1 MKRSATTPRLL
12 AALLACIGA
21 LEGLRAQDPEP
32 VPVERNPAIET
43 RIDRLEDAWK
53 DRKMERDGEAGGA
66 MLELSAALDEP
77 IHPKDAQAV
86 RNAFAKVLTTG
97 RLRPADRI
105 ECYELAAD
113 GLAKLGDD
121 GAKILIQTYEKK
133 RFPRHGEWAPM
144 RAALVEAIG
153 ASGSQ
158 LAVPFLVERVQRG
171 DESAELSA
179 AGAAMKGFAAASEKN
194 RKDLV
199 EILARRLAGFETE
212 AAAPAVNQEQQLN
225 LNRENARR
233 MLEAVR
239 TPWTASLE
247 ALTGQ
252 TQENGAAWQKWFQDN
267 KRAPW
272 PKREDG

>member
-1 MKRSATTPRLL
+1 MTSTPNAVRLL
-12 AALLACIGA
+12 AALLACA
-21 LEGLRAQDPEP
+21 SSPVHAQDPDP
-32 VPVERNPAIET
+32 VPTERNPAVEARIE
-43 RIDRLEDAWK
+43 RLEDAWK
-53 DRKMERDGEAGGA
+53 DRKMERDNEAGGA
-66 MLELSAALDEP
+66 LIELSETLDAP
-77 IHPKDAQAV
+77 VHPKDAQAI
-86 RNAFAKVLTTG
+86 RSALAKVLTTG

-105 ECYELAAD
+105 ECYEFAAQ

-144 RAALVEAIG
+144 RAALVESIG
-153 ASGSQ
+153 ASGSA

-171 DESAELSA
+171 DEPAEMKA
-179 AGAAMKGFAAASEKN
+179 AGTAMKDFQAADEKT
-194 RKDLV
+194 RKALV

-239 TPWTASLE
+239 APWTASLE

-252 TQENGAAWQKWFQDN
+252 TQESGAAWQKWFQDN

-272 PKREDG
+272 PKREQG